1 VRPDR
6 GEVSLAQLAEA
17 RRDPGVFAKLL
28 LGTELWPHQ
37 HEVAVSPARY
47 RIICAGRQVGK
58 SQLLAVLALHHAFSK
73 ARQTVLI
80 VSAGDTAA
88 KRLLETV
95 AALALGSP
103 LLAGAVVD
111 ESSKAVTLSN
121 GSVIRAVPASAA
133 QIRGWS
139 IDLLILDEAA
149 FIDPEIWRAAEP
161 AIIARPG
168 SRVILS
174 SSPWGSA
181 DHFFR
186 VMWGLAMA
194 SPDAFQA
201 AWHWPSITSPLVDEE
216 LLERIR
222 ERETPVVF
230 GREYLAEWMDSEG
243 AYFTTAEL
251 EAATGADGE
260 YDLVDVD
267 VEGAAAALGGVV
279 GGVDWGMARDAH
291 ALTVVA
297 AVAGDGAVDDRG
309 RPRFWVAYVEERF
322 GLNYDAWID
331 RLEELAGPGGFMFQQ
346 LTAET
351 NGVGAMPT
359 QVLARRVWEA
369 CGVDVVAPEHTTSR
383 TKEDLFG
390 FMKLLMQQGRLVLP
404 RHPSLLRQLGA
415 LEYAIGD
422 GGAMRIAVPER
433 AGHDDVAMSFA
444 LALRPLVA
452 GELVPV
458 VNEVVTVQ
466 EMFPEEDW
474 GMTWVP

>member
-1 VRPDR
+1 MTLTDH
-6 GEVSLAQLAEA
+6 QIDEA

-37 HEVAVSPARY
+37 AEVAASPARY

-58 SQLLAVLALHHAFSK
+58 SQLLAVLALHHAFSR

-95 AALALGSP
+95 AAMALASP

-174 SSPWGSA
+174 SSPWGGA

-194 SPDAFQA
+194 SPDVFQA
-201 AWHWPSITSPLVDEE
+201 AWHWPSIVSPLVDAD

-222 ERETPVVF
+222 ERESPVIF
-230 GREYLAEWMDSEG
+230 AREYEARWMDAAG

-251 EAATGADGE
+251 EAAVGDHG
-260 YDLVDVD
+260 LVDPDGD
-267 VEGAAAALGGVV
+267 VEGCRLLGGVV
-279 GGVDWGMARDAH
+279 GGVDWGMVNDAH

-297 AVAGDGAVDDRG
+297 AEAGLDDRQ
-309 RPRFWVAYVEERF
+309 RARFFVPYVEERF
-322 GLNYDAWID
+322 ALGYDAWID
-331 RLEELAGPGGFMFQQ
+331 RLDELAGTFAFQA
-346 LTAET
+346 LVAET
-351 NGVGAMPT
+351 NGVGQMPT
-359 QVLARRVWEA
+359 QSLAKQLWTSTGR
-369 CGVDVVAPEHTTSR
+369 DVVVPEHTTSR

-390 FMKLLMQQGRLVLP
+390 FAKLLMQQGRLKLP

-415 LEYAIGD
+415 LEFAIGE
-422 GGAMRIAVPER
+422 GGVMRIAVPER

-444 LALRPLVA
+444 LALRPLIG
-452 GELVPV
+452 GELVPADYG
-458 VNEVVTVQ
+458 VVTA
-466 EMFPEEDW
+466 EDLEPELDDFTIAPYVSPW
-474 GMTWVP
+474 

>member
-1 VRPDR
+1 MS
-6 GEVSLAQLAEA
+6 GLSLSRLDEA
-17 RRDPGVFAKLL
+17 RRDPGVFARLL

-95 AALALGSP
+95 AALALGST

-194 SPDAFQA
+194 SPDGFQA

-243 AYFTTAEL
+243 AYFSTAEL
-251 EAATGADGE
+251 EAATASDGVHE
-260 YDLVDVD
+260 LVGTDDQV
-267 VEGAAAALGGVV
+267 VLAALGPVV

-297 AVAGDGAVDDRG
+297 PIVGEDGLDDRG
-309 RPRFWVAYVEERF
+309 RPRYWVPYVEERH
-322 GLNYDAWID
+322 GLGYDAWID
-331 RLEELAGPGGFMFQQ
+331 RLEALAGPGGFMFQQ
-346 LTAET
+346 VTAET
-351 NGVGAMPT
+351 NGVGQMPT

-369 CGVDVVAPEHTTSR
+369 CGVDVVVPEHTTSR

-390 FMKLLMQQGRLVLP
+390 FMKLLMQQARLVLP

-415 LEYAIGD
+415 LEYAIGES
-422 GGAMRIAVPER
+422 GAMRIAVPER

-444 LALRPLVA
+444 LALRPLVG

-458 VNEVVTVQ
+458 VTGVVTV
-466 EMFPEEDW
+466 EDVFPEEDW
-474 GMTWVP
+474 GMEWLQ